1 MYFHRMK
8 ATTFQNEQNDW
19 AVWCWRKLFNQLNSM
34 RMKRFQNNFNFKI
47 AMHWAKKGKRKLV
60 QTWVFESSSIIV
72 FSSNALFKI
81 ALIDFVTIYG
91 MWNIF
96 FFHLI
101 LGMPFCKNKSKSKH
115 INNSNRNERC
125 AMSFRF
131 VHGERARFARHLN
144 TKWFSSGYLLIH
156 KFVVYLF
163 NRTCFDDSMRIKT
176 VLYPT

>member
-1 MYFHRMK
+1 MIEQFDVEENNLINWIRCEWNGFK
-8 ATTFQNEQNDW
+8 TTFISKLQCIEQ
-19 AVWCWRKLFNQLNSM
+19 
-34 RMKRFQNNFNFKI
+34 KRVKENLI
-47 AMHWAKKGKRKLV
+47 

-72 FSSNALFKI
+72 FSSNARFKI